1 MKGNA
6 SETLVRKREERSEL
20 ATNLS
25 SVKKQIN
32 NIVSNP
38 TRLQVKTDDLSGL
51 KGKFEGLKNQA
62 GELHARNGGL
72 DREIDR
78 LERQQIDTKELRK
91 VFEDFA
97 VIYSQASPEARR
109 QILNII
115 IEGISSTN

>member
-25 SVKKQIN
+25 SVRKQIN

-38 TRLQVKTDDLSGL
+38 TRLQVKTDDLSEL

-62 GELHARNGGL
+62 GELDARNGGL

-78 LERQQIDTKELRK
+78 LERQQIVTKELRK